1 MTVMRTRQAVIEAL
15 SDEMESD
22 PNVFL
27 MGEDIGSGG
36 PFKATEGL
44 IEKFGPSGIVSSIQ
58 ALMVS
63 LNTLQ
68 SGHIYHYLFLFSFA
82 ILLLIFFSIFFFS
95 FFSIIIVFFLCFVLF
110 CI

>member
-15 SDEMESD
+15 SDEMKSD

-44 IEKFGPSGIVSSIQ
+44 IEKFGESRVIDTPISKW
-58 ALMVS
+58 
-63 LNTLQ
+63 
-68 SGHIYHYLFLFSFA
+68 LFW
-82 ILLLIFFSIFFFS
+82 
-95 FFSIIIVFFLCFVLF
+95 VQV
-110 CI
+110 

>member
-15 SDEMESD
+15 SDEMKSD

-44 IEKFGPSGIVSSIQ
+44 IENSVN
-58 ALMVS
+58 LE
-63 LNTLQ
+63 
-68 SGHIYHYLFLFSFA
+68 
-82 ILLLIFFSIFFFS
+82 
-95 FFSIIIVFFLCFVLF
+95 
-110 CI
+110 